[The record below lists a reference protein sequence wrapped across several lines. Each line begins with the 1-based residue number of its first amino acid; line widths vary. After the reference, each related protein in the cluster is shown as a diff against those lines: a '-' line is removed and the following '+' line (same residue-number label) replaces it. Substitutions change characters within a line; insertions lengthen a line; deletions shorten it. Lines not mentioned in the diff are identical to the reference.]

1 MKVIHGT
8 VIGVVFLLAASSCS
22 VGMVHNIS
30 LVNGLYLDEVNGLW
44 VIVREKDRGIDV
56 VLGPNVIEYGVV
68 SRYVYGVLAE
78 TGGESKGYRYGKG
91 HFVIDSSD
99 LKIQKDMTKYE
110 VEQLLRNVAGEGKPI
125 LYKRV
130 S

>member
-1 MKVIHGT
+1 MKMIHGT

-30 LVNGLYLDEVNGLW
+30 LVNGLYLDEVDGLW
-44 VIVREKDRGIDV
+44 VIIKEKDRGIDV

-68 SRYVYGVLAE
+68 GRYVYGVLAE
-78 TGGESKGYRYGKG
+78 TGGESKGYKYGKG
-91 HFVIDSSD
+91 YFVIDSHG
-99 LKIQKDMTKYE
+99 LKIQKDMTKSE

>member
-1 MKVIHGT
+1 MKLIFGT
-8 VIGVVFLLAASSCS
+8 VVGVVLLVAALSCS

-30 LVNGLYLDEVNGLW
+30 LINGLYLDEVNGLW
-44 VIVREKDRGIDV
+44 VIVKEKDRGIDV

-78 TGGESKGYRYGKG
+78 TGGESKGYKYGKG
-91 HFVIDSSD
+91 YFVIDSYD
-99 LKIQKDMTKYE
+99 LQIQKEMTKSE

>member
-1 MKVIHGT
+1 MKLILGT
-8 VIGVVFLLAASSCS
+8 VVGVVLLFAASSCS

-30 LVNGLYLDEVNGLW
+30 LVNGLYLDEVDGLW
-44 VIVREKDRGIDV
+44 IILKEKNRGIDV

-78 TGGESKGYRYGKG
+78 TGGESKGYRHGKG
-91 HFVIDSSD
+91 YFVIDSSD
-99 LKIQKDMTKYE
+99 LKIQKDMTKSE
-110 VEQLLRNVAGEGKPI
+110 VEQLLRNVAGEGEPI
-125 LYKRV
+125 VYKRV